1 MSLKKVK
8 KHVVKQYNSKK
19 ETGLKMYKISNT
31 KWLPELLLNNVYIKK
46 QNKNARKRTRMSLK
60 SLKYL
65 EK

>member
-1 MSLKKVK
+1 VSLKKVK

>member
-1 MSLKKVK
+1 VSLKKVK

-31 KWLPELLLNNVYIKK
+31 KWLPELLLNNVYVKK